1 MGNSTLEMVQEPSC
15 KIYSDLLKDLKP
27 FWIAHF
33 LAVVN
38 CVLCLTAVLGNVLI
52 LVALHNC
59 LLRPPS
65 KLLFRCLASTDL
77 FVGLISQPSFAISL
91 ISEIE
96 EHLSLCQI
104 LGHVVYISSATLCG
118 ISLCILTMI
127 SVDRLLAL
135 LLGLR
140 YRHVVTL
147 VRVRGIAIL
156 LWLLISALSILYF
169 WSQAVFMITL
179 CVIVLLCLA
188 ASTFCYS
195 KIYVA
200 LRYRQALVSQ
210 QSEHRP
216 GPNMSTRA
224 RWLKYKRSL
233 SSTVWV
239 YMTLIAC
246 YLPFAVVQILRAMH
260 GDSLSLIVAQG
271 GTTSLVYLNSS
282 INPAIYFWRMKEVR
296 QAVKAA
302 IRRFFSFCF

>member
-1 MGNSTLEMVQEPSC
+1 MGNSTLEMVQAPSC
-15 KIYSDLLKDLKP
+15 LIYSDLLKELKP
-27 FWIAHF
+27 FWITHF
-33 LAVVN
+33 VAVIN
-38 CVLCLTAVLGNVLI
+38 CVLCLIAVLGNVLI

-59 LLRPPS
+59 LLHPPS

-77 FVGLISQPSFAISL
+77 CVGFISQPSFVISL

-96 EHLSLCQI
+96 EHLSLCRI
-104 LGHVVYISSATLCG
+104 SGHVVYISSATLCG
-118 ISLCILTMI
+118 VSLCILTMI

-147 VRVRGIAIL
+147 ARVRAIAIL
-156 LWLLISALSILYF
+156 LWLLLSALSILYF
-169 WSQAVFMITL
+169 WSQAVFMIIL

-188 ASTFCYS
+188 ASTVCYS
-195 KIYVA
+195 KIYFA

-210 QSEHRP
+210 QSEHG
-216 GPNMSTRA
+216 GPNMPTRT
-224 RWLKYKRSL
+224 RWLKYKRSV
-233 SSTVWV
+233 STTVWV

-246 YLPFAVVQILRAMH
+246 YLPFAVVQIVRAMH
-260 GDSLSLIVAQG
+260 GDTLSLVVAQG
-271 GTTSLVYLNSS
+271 CTTSLVYLNST
-282 INPAIYFWRMKEVR
+282 INPAIYCWRMKEVR